1 MRIRQ
6 FGKWHTSKAKV
17 EAPDDKSNQRVA
29 IHLGKM
35 VIEMSEDEAY
45 SLANDLTDF
54 LEA

>member
-17 EAPDDKSNQRVA
+17 EAPDGKSNQRVA
-29 IHLGKM
+29 IHYGNM
-35 VIEMSEDEAY
+35 IHEMSEEEANE
-45 SLANDLTDF
+45 LANSLIDF